1 MHVVYR
7 DDEVMGKLSENQT
20 LEEFLK
26 LEFERQD
33 KLVEMG
39 YQNLHP
45 CWAEHYESILLDF
58 EEIPSYYIELNIDWY
73 VDKRDFTIR
82 E

>member
-45 CWAEHYESILLDF
+45 CWAEHYESIMFDF
-58 EEIPSYYIELNIDWY
+58 DEIPSYYIELNLDWY
-73 VDKRDFTIR
+73 ADKRDFKIIK
-82 E
+82 